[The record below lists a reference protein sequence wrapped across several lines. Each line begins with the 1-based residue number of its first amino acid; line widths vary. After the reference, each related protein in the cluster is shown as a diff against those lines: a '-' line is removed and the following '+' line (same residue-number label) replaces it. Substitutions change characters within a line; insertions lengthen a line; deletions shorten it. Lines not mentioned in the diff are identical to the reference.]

1 MTKKKYEL
9 TPEHRAQLEPW
20 RDKWIANAMNTA
32 AMTAEEKEMAR
43 AAVLGLYEAAK
54 FPAPKNIVFVP
65 SPLVA
70 AIAGPIAAGVWHM
83 RKDPAFARAIL
94 GASTVAATEAAT
106 RAATWDATEAA
117 TGAATWDAT
126 GDATVA
132 ATVAATWAATRA
144 ATRSATW
151 DATWAATEDATR
163 DATEA
168 ATRDATRAATWAATE
183 AATGA
188 ATRAATEAAT
198 GDATRDATR
207 AATWDA
213 TEAAT
218 EAATEDA
225 TGANAPPNAAVRWLI
240 NLVGRWH
247 YGWAWGSFWSSYPAF
262 LSFFDRVV
270 GLNLSIY
277 DKWRHYETLALHSCA
292 RYMQPDFCMVVDR
305 PEVLLVDA
313 QNRPHCATG
322 PSHKWRDGW
331 KLYHY
336 HGVRIPAGKE
346 WIIEEPSKITVAG
359 IDAEQNSEI
368 RRVMIEMYGAGRY
381 LVDSGA
387 EEVHRD
393 ECGVLLRKT
402 VDGETLLSVRV
413 LNSTPEPDGTM
424 TKQDAL
430 KTFVRP
436 MWWNDDW
443 PPTSRFKEY
452 FLDIHPECRPMLD
465 DGSLGE
471 PQKLTARNAVASTFG
486 LTGDKYAPQVET

>member
-106 RAATWDATEAA
+106 RAATWAA

-132 ATVAATWAATRA
+132 ATVAATR
-144 ATRSATW
+144 
-151 DATWAATEDATR
+151 
-163 DATEA
+163 
-168 ATRDATRAATWAATE
+168 
-183 AATGA
+183 A

-198 GDATRDATR
+198 EAATWAATWAATGAATRDATR

>member
-94 GASTVAATEAAT
+94 GASTVAATEA
-106 RAATWDATEAA
+106 
-117 TGAATWDAT
+117 
-126 GDATVA
+126 
-132 ATVAATWAATRA
+132 
-144 ATRSATW
+144 
-151 DATWAATEDATR
+151 
-163 DATEA
+163 
-168 ATRDATRAATWAATE
+168 
-183 AATGA
+183 
-188 ATRAATEAAT
+188 
-198 GDATRDATR
+198 ATR

>member
-106 RAATWDATEAA
+106 RAATWAATEAA

-126 GDATVA
+126 WDATE
-132 ATVAATWAATRA
+132 AATWAATG
-144 ATRSATW
+144 
-151 DATWAATEDATR
+151 
-163 DATEA
+163 
-168 ATRDATRAATWAATE
+168 